1 MRLPGKLTRF
11 VRLDDS
17 AEGAARFARVEDVIA
32 LFADRLFPG
41 CKLGQ
46 MGLFRVIR
54 DLDIEFAEE
63 ADDLVRV
70 FEAALKKRRL
80 GSVIRLEVD
89 AAMPPVI
96 RDLISRELRVEA
108 TEMVIQEEILG
119 LSTLTQLIG
128 VDRPCLKFP
137 PAVPRFPER
146 IRQFGGDCFSAIRAK
161 DIIVHH
167 PYESF
172 DVVVQF
178 LQQAARDPNVV
189 AIKQTLYRTSSDSP
203 IVKALI
209 EAAESGKSVT
219 AIVELKARFD
229 EEANIRWARALERA
243 GVQVVFGFA
252 ELKTHAKLSMVVREE
267 IGRLVTYCHV
277 GTGNY
282 HPITARI
289 YTDLS
294 AFTVDPAVGR
304 DVARIFNFITGYGEP
319 AALERLAISPVSSKS
334 RILEH
339 IAAEIGHAKAGRSSA
354 IWLKCNS
361 LVDPQIID
369 ALYEASAAGV
379 SIDLVIRGICCLRP
393 GVPGLSE
400 NIRAKSIVGRFL
412 EHSRIYAFGNGHGLP
427 HDDAVV
433 YISSADLMP
442 RNLDRRVRDPVPGH
456 QSNTA

>member
-1 MRLPGKLTRF
+1 M
-11 VRLDDS
+11 
-17 AEGAARFARVEDVIA
+17 
-32 LFADRLFPG
+32 
-41 CKLGQ
+41 
-46 MGLFRVIR
+46 
-54 DLDIEFAEE
+54 
-63 ADDLVRV
+63 
-70 FEAALKKRRL
+70 
-80 GSVIRLEVD
+80 
-89 AAMPPVI
+89 
-96 RDLISRELRVEA
+96 
-108 TEMVIQEEILG
+108 
-119 LSTLTQLIG
+119 
-128 VDRPCLKFP
+128 
-137 PAVPRFPER
+137 
-146 IRQFGGDCFSAIRAK
+146 
-161 DIIVHH
+161 
-167 PYESF
+167 
-172 DVVVQF
+172 VQF

-319 AALERLAISPVSSKS
+319 AALERLAISPVTSKS

-339 IAAEIGHAKAGRSSA
+339 IAAEIGHAKAGRPSA

-361 LVDPQIID
+361 LVDPQVID

-393 GVPGLSE
+393 VSPGSRKTFAP
-400 NIRAKSIVGRFL
+400 NQSSGAFSSIPASMRSAMAMVCPTMTRSFIFPRPISCHAIWNGGSRPCSRSPIQPCMSKCSSRCFSPIFSTTSKAGRSSTMARAGALNGRPTR
-412 EHSRIYAFGNGHGLP
+412 SR
-427 HDDAVV
+427 
-433 YISSADLMP
+433 SA
-442 RNLDRRVRDPVPGH
+442 RKH
-456 QSNTA
+456 TS